1 MDVSGNAGTV
11 SVSNQTI
18 NVAAGSSVVI
28 SGSGNT
34 IIESGNSTIWVY
46 GDNNT
51 DDMATNSGAIAV
63 FYGSNDTANA
73 SHDLVN
79 IGANSSVTVNGNG
92 DSVGL
97 IGSNVSVNT
106 SDNTVNMVS
115 NVTGAG
121 INGSN
126 NDINAA
132 AGFSGNVSGSH
143 DTVNLDPNSDSYLG
157 IYGTD
162 QKVNNDT
169 GNDYANVAGDG
180 TSVDFTG
187 TGDNFGVVG
196 NNDDITA
203 SHDNINLLSGI
214 SGDDI
219 DGSYDSINA
228 GSNDNIDVDGSYDSV
243 SGNTSDNVD
252 FSGGNYAGDGTSDGA
267 GDEDGGGWT
276 GGGGSYGYYGGYG
289 FAGSGAT
296 VKAAVGKDVG
306 AIASY
311 DLANSNQPGAT
322 AAEAGLKQAASIA
335 DAAATDGTG
344 SAVLEGAKWDSQVVT
359 WSVGTGVD
367 EAAAAQAFASWAQAT
382 GLTFQE
388 VSDPSKANIQIDAA
402 DLGTDGTGIVGYT
415 TYAAKDGALAHATVR
430 VESTDQA
437 ALVTNTSGQQVYA
450 GTDATLSQ
458 TLLHEIG
465 HALGFADTSDQ
476 ASVMYYA
483 LGANN
488 RALDATDVSGG
499 TSLYGDATNLAQL
512 TQATA
517 AFDSSG
523 SSVSSLVAA
532 NDDAQASTLLAASGH

>member
-1 MDVSGNAGTV
+1 M
-11 SVSNQTI
+11 
-18 NVAAGSSVVI
+18 AA
-28 SGSGNT
+28 
-34 IIESGNSTIWVY
+34 
-46 GDNNT
+46 
-51 DDMATNSGAIAV
+51 NSGAIGV

-79 IGANSSVTVNGNG
+79 VGANSSVTVNGNG

-121 INGSN
+121 INGNN
-126 NDINAA
+126 NDINAS

-143 DTVNLDPNSDSYLG
+143 DTVNLDPNGGDYLG

-187 TGDNFGVVG
+187 SGNNFGVVS
-196 NNDDITA
+196 NNDDVTA

-214 SGDDI
+214 SGDNF
-219 DGSYDSINA
+219 DGNYDTFNA
-228 GSNDNIDVDGSYDSV
+228 GSNDNIDVDGSNDHIN
-243 SGNTSDNVD
+243 GNSSDDVD
-252 FSGGNYAGDGTSDGA
+252 FTGGNYSGDGTSGGVD
-267 GDEDGGGWT
+267 DEDGGGWT
-276 GGGGSYGYYGGYG
+276 GGGGFYGYYGGYG
-289 FAGSGAT
+289 FAGKAAT
-296 VKAAVGKDVG
+296 VKAAVGKDIG

-311 DLANSNQPGAT
+311 DLANSNQAGAT

-335 DAAATDGTG
+335 NGTATDGTG

-359 WSVGTGVD
+359 WSAGAGVD
-367 EAAAAQAFASWAQAT
+367 EAAALQAFASWAQAT

-402 DLGTDGTGIVGYT
+402 DLGTDTTGIVGYT

-430 VESTDQA
+430 VESTDQT
-437 ALVTNTSGQQVYA
+437 ALVTNANGQQVYA

-488 RALDATDVSGG
+488 SALDTTDVSGG
-499 TSLYGDATNLAQL
+499 TSLYGGTTNLAQL

-517 AFDSSG
+517 GFDSSG
-523 SSVSSLVAA
+523 SSASSLVAA

>member
-1 MDVSGNAGTV
+1 M
-11 SVSNQTI
+11 
-18 NVAAGSSVVI
+18 AA
-28 SGSGNT
+28 
-34 IIESGNSTIWVY
+34 
-46 GDNNT
+46 
-51 DDMATNSGAIAV
+51 NSGAIAV
-63 FYGSNDTANA
+63 FYGSNETVNA
-73 SHDLVN
+73 SHDSVN
-79 IGANSSVTVNGNG
+79 VGTNSSVTVNGSG
-92 DSVGL
+92 DNLGL
-97 IGSNVSVNT
+97 IGANVSLT
-106 SDNTVNMVS
+106 ASDDTVNMAS
-115 NVTGAG
+115 NVTGSVVYG
-121 INGSN
+121 N
-126 NDINAA
+126 NDDINAG
-132 AGFSGNVSGSH
+132 AGFSGNVQGSH
-143 DTVNLDPNSDSYLG
+143 DTVNMDPNSDSYLG

-187 TGDNFGVVG
+187 TGNNFGVVS

-214 SGDDI
+214 SGDDF
-219 DGSYDSINA
+219 DGSYDTFNA
-228 GSNDNIDVDGSYDSV
+228 GSNDSFDVDGSDDHV
-243 SGNTSDNVD
+243 NGNSSDNVD
-252 FSGGNYAGDGTSDGA
+252 FSGGDYSGDGTSGGV
-267 GDEDGGGWT
+267 GDEDGGGWD
-276 GGGGSYGYYGGYG
+276 GGGGFYGYYGGYG
-289 FAGSGAT
+289 FAGNAAT

-322 AAEAGLKQAASIA
+322 AAEAGLKQAAFIA
-335 DAAATDGTG
+335 GATATVGTG

-430 VESTDQA
+430 VESTDQT
-437 ALVTNTSGQQVYA
+437 ALVTNASGQQVYA

-483 LGANN
+483 LGAND
-488 RALDATDVSGG
+488 RALDTTDVSGG
-499 TSLYGDATNLAQL
+499 TSLYGGATNLAQL
-512 TQATA
+512 TQASA

-532 NDDAQASTLLAASGH
+532 NDDAQASTLLAAGGH